1 MTFAKFALFDP
12 IDVTAR
18 LHSMEQW
25 VDGSNSAQVKLAQCW
40 VERQQF
46 EHPKGA
52 KSCAMAYVRLD
63 VPQNSQ

>member
-25 VDGSNSAQVKLAQCW
+25 VNGSKRVGQSRAVIG
-40 VERQQF
+40 V
-46 EHPKGA
+46 G
-52 KSCAMAYVRLD
+52 
-63 VPQNSQ
+63 